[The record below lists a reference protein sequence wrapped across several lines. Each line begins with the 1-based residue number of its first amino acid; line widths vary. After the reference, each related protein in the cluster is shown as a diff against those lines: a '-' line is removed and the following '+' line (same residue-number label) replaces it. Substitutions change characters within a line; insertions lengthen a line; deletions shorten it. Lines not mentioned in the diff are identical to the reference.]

1 MKLLR
6 ELMEKTTVDGIG
18 SKAHKIVQDALKAV
32 DKHTNTD
39 IIKPYHKHVKY
50 KYVDGQENLL
60 NIIIPTDPG
69 PSGLRVKDGVLSK
82 DAEKESKAKELIG
95 KELEN
100 EIKKRVDVEDSSVEV
115 KPRAIVVFV
124 VSDDFANV

>member
-1 MKLLR
+1 M
-6 ELMEKTTVDGIG
+6 
-18 SKAHKIVQDALKAV
+18 
-32 DKHTNTD
+32 
-39 IIKPYHKHVKY
+39 
-50 KYVDGQENLL
+50 
-60 NIIIPTDPG
+60 
-69 PSGLRVKDGVLSK
+69 KDGVLSK

-115 KPRAIVVFV
+115 NPRAIVVFV